1 MNVPVSVS
9 HTLKPQVR
17 IYFKHNQ
24 SLNGKLGIDEIA
36 LQLSAGAAK
45 ESVSI
50 YRMSSIRI
58 LSDRVANQI
67 AAGEVI
73 ERPVAVVKELVENSI
88 DAGATRIEVEF
99 RNGGKSYIRIEDNG
113 KGMSP
118 DEALLSL
125 ERHATSK
132 IREASDLNLVSSFG
146 FRGEALPSIA
156 SVSRF
161 TLRTR
166 AEGWEH
172 GTEIKINGGKLLE
185 KKACGMPV
193 GTVIEVAQLFNS
205 VPARRKFLKTDP
217 TETAHITYNTRLF
230 AVAHPQVAF
239 RVLEGGRTV
248 FQSPACENLRDRIGE
263 IWGRSLADDLIPV
276 DVTDAKTGYRLTG
289 LTAKPGVGRSTRR
302 ELVTLVNRRPVDS
315 RTLGFAVLDAYHG
328 RIQKGRYPPAFLFLQ
343 IEPQEVDVNVHPAK
357 REVRFRNDGA
367 IRRFVL
373 GAITETLAAASSQQS
388 QQNATA
394 APIDE
399 PSAEAVQTPP
409 PEPSTPPTPQPT
421 SKPTPQSTPT
431 PQPTPIKS
439 TAPATSPSTTH
450 TAQAPEQSS
459 QRPPRPQAARSAAS
473 PSTEVAPSEA
483 RSKLNWQFITILKKQ
498 YGLFNTPRGLV
509 MLHLR
514 HADQRVRFERILK
527 SYRESA
533 PPSQGLLIPHP
544 IELEPLASEALLSHL
559 DLINAQGFHIEEF
572 GRHFFRI
579 ESVPAWLEP
588 EQAESFVRDMVDL
601 LRQRGGS
608 RKQSELVWEA
618 VAKLAVEGSYRRSD
632 SMNERAV
639 QELAETLLAC
649 ETPHTSPFGKPT
661 LSEIS
666 WNEWERRF
674 GNT

>member
-1 MNVPVSVS
+1 
-9 HTLKPQVR
+9 
-17 IYFKHNQ
+17 
-24 SLNGKLGIDEIA
+24 
-36 LQLSAGAAK
+36 
-45 ESVSI
+45 
-50 YRMSSIRI
+50 MSSIRI

-132 IREASDLNLVSSFG
+132 IREAADLNEVSSFG

-172 GTEIKINGGKLLE
+172 GTEIKINGGKLLD
-185 KKACGMPV
+185 KKDCGMPV

-230 AVAHPQVAF
+230 AVAHPQIAF

-248 FQSPACENLRDRIGE
+248 FQSPACENLRDRIAE

-276 DVTDAKTGYRLTG
+276 DVSDPKTGYRLTG

-302 ELVTLVNRRPVDS
+302 ELVTLVNRRPIDS

-328 RIQKGRYPPAFLFLQ
+328 RIQKGRYPPAFLFLEIQ
-343 IEPQEVDVNVHPAK
+343 PQEVDVNVHPAK

-367 IRRFVL
+367 VRRFVL
-373 GAITETLAAASSQQS
+373 GAITDTLAAA
-388 QQNATA
+388 TA
-394 APIDE
+394 AERPQAE
-399 PSAEAVQTPP
+399 APKLETKTAARVVESARPAAPSPSPAVAVTPKSGPSATISIP
-409 PEPSTPPTPQPT
+409 
-421 SKPTPQSTPT
+421 TPT
-431 PQPTPIKS
+431 PVAT
-439 TAPATSPSTTH
+439 TTTATNTTLAPATKATPSW
-450 TAQAPEQSS
+450 
-459 QRPPRPQAARSAAS
+459 R
-473 PSTEVAPSEA
+473 
-483 RSKLNWQFITILKKQ
+483 LITLLKKQ
-498 YGLFNTPRGLV
+498 YGLFDTPRGLV
-509 MLHLR
+509 MLHIR

-527 SYRESA
+527 SYKDSA

-544 IELEPLASEALLSHL
+544 IQLEPLASEALLSHL
-559 DLINAQGFHIEEF
+559 DLINAQGFEIEEF
-572 GRHFFRI
+572 GRHFYRI
-579 ESVPAWLEP
+579 EAVPAWLAP
-588 EQAESFVRDMVDL
+588 EQAEGFVRDMVDL

-608 RKQSELVWEA
+608 RKQNELVWEA
-618 VAKLAVEGSYRRSD
+618 VAKLAVEGSYRRNDLMSAL
-632 SMNERAV
+632 AV
-639 QELAETLLAC
+639 QQLAEALLTC

-661 LSEIS
+661 FNEIS
-666 WNEWERRF
+666 WSEWERRF
-674 GNT
+674 GKE

>member
-1 MNVPVSVS
+1 M
-9 HTLKPQVR
+9 H
-17 IYFKHNQ
+17 
-24 SLNGKLGIDEIA
+24 
-36 LQLSAGAAK
+36 
-45 ESVSI
+45 
-50 YRMSSIRI
+50 MSTIRI

-88 DAGATRIEVEF
+88 DAGATRVEVEF

-132 IREASDLNLVSSFG
+132 IREASDLNEVSSFG

-161 TLRTR
+161 TMRTR
-166 AEGWEH
+166 AEGWAH
-172 GTEIKINGGKLLE
+172 GTEIKINGGKLIE
-185 KKACGMPV
+185 KRDCGMPV

-230 AVAHPQVAF
+230 AVAHPKVAF

-248 FQSPACENLRDRIGE
+248 FQSPACEDLRDRIAE

-276 DVTDAKTGYRLTG
+276 DASDPKTGYRLSG

-328 RIQKGRYPPAFLFLQ
+328 RIQKGRYPPAFLFLD

-373 GAITETLAAASSQQS
+373 GAVADTLSA
-388 QQNATA
+388 ATA
-394 APIDE
+394 AERPQPATRRTEPTEPVEAAKPIP
-399 PSAEAVQTPP
+399 PSRPNPAPAPQTAAPQNPSQAVATMPKP
-409 PEPSTPPTPQPT
+409 ATPQPRPSAT
-421 SKPTPQSTPT
+421 KTEAS
-431 PQPTPIKS
+431 
-439 TAPATSPSTTH
+439 PALP
-450 TAQAPEQSS
+450 AK
-459 QRPPRPQAARSAAS
+459 AAS
-473 PSTEVAPSEA
+473 AWRLIA
-483 RSKLNWQFITILKKQ
+483 LLKKQ
-498 YGLFNTPRGLV
+498 YGLFDTPRGLV

-527 SYRESA
+527 SYQSDA

-544 IELEPLASEALLSHL
+544 VELEPLASEALLRHL
-559 DLINAQGFHIEEF
+559 DLINDQGFRIEEF
-572 GRHFFRI
+572 GRHFYRI
-579 ESVPAWLEP
+579 EAVPAWLEP
-588 EQAESFVRDMVDL
+588 DQAEPFVRDMVDL

-608 RKQSELVWEA
+608 RAKGEVIWEA
-618 VAKLAVEGSYRRSD
+618 VAKLAAEGSYRRSD
-632 SMNERAV
+632 LMSEAAV
-639 QELAETLLAC
+639 QQLAEALLNC
-649 ETPHTSPFGKPT
+649 ESPHTSPAGKPT
-661 LSEIS
+661 YSEIS
-666 WNEWERRF
+666 WSEWERRF
-674 GNT
+674 GKE

>member
-1 MNVPVSVS
+1 
-9 HTLKPQVR
+9 
-17 IYFKHNQ
+17 
-24 SLNGKLGIDEIA
+24 
-36 LQLSAGAAK
+36 
-45 ESVSI
+45 
-50 YRMSSIRI
+50 MSSIRI

-132 IREASDLNLVSSFG
+132 IREAADLNEVSSFG

-185 KKACGMPV
+185 KKDCGMPV

-248 FQSPACENLRDRIGE
+248 FQSPACENLRDRIAE

-276 DVTDAKTGYRLTG
+276 DASDPKTGYRLTG

-343 IEPQEVDVNVHPAK
+343 IQPQEVDVNVHPAK

-373 GAITETLAAASSQQS
+373 GAITDTLAAATEAQRPQVETQVDTEPATPVQS
-388 QQNATA
+388 VA
-394 APIDE
+394 
-399 PSAEAVQTPP
+399 
-409 PEPSTPPTPQPT
+409 PTPRIAP
-421 SKPTPQSTPT
+421 SPAPTPAP
-431 PQPTPIKS
+431 
-439 TAPATSPSTTH
+439 APAT
-450 TAQAPEQSS
+450 
-459 QRPPRPQAARSAAS
+459 R
-473 PSTEVAPSEA
+473 VAPSPTTRVSSTPKPAPATAPVAAPVSTVPKPQLTPAPEPQPQPA
-483 RSKLNWQFITILKKQ
+483 TKATPIWRLITLLKKQ
-498 YGLFNTPRGLV
+498 YGLFDTPRGLV

-544 IELEPLASEALLSHL
+544 VELEPLASEALLKHL
-559 DLINAQGFHIEEF
+559 ELINGQGFHIEEF

-579 ESVPAWLEP
+579 EAVPAWLAP
-588 EQAESFVRDMVDL
+588 EQAEPFVRDMVDM

-632 SMNERAV
+632 MMSDAAV
-639 QELAETLLAC
+639 QQLAEALLAC

-661 LSEIS
+661 FSEIS
-666 WNEWERRF
+666 WSEWERRF
-674 GNT
+674 GKD

>member
-1 MNVPVSVS
+1 
-9 HTLKPQVR
+9 
-17 IYFKHNQ
+17 
-24 SLNGKLGIDEIA
+24 
-36 LQLSAGAAK
+36 
-45 ESVSI
+45 
-50 YRMSSIRI
+50 MSSIRI
-58 LSDRVANQI
+58 LPDRVANQI

-88 DAGATRIEVEF
+88 DAGASRIEIEF

-132 IREASDLNLVSSFG
+132 IREAADLNEVSSFG

-185 KKACGMPV
+185 KKECGMPV

-217 TETAHITYNTRLF
+217 TETAHITYNSRLF

-248 FQSPACENLRDRIGE
+248 FQSPACENLRDRIAE

-276 DVTDAKTGYRLTG
+276 DVSDPKTGFRLTG

-328 RIQKGRYPPAFLFLQ
+328 RIQKGRYPPAFLFLD

-357 REVRFRNDGA
+357 REVRFRNEGA

-373 GAITETLAAASSQQS
+373 GAISDTLTQASVQPIAAKEINDELLKKAPAPKPVARPDVFKQPKPSVAVASTPA
-388 QQNATA
+388 ATA
-394 APIDE
+394 TQQDAPIPEAE
-399 PSAEAVQTPP
+399 PDPVP
-409 PEPSTPPTPQPT
+409 
-421 SKPTPQSTPT
+421 
-431 PQPTPIKS
+431 KS
-439 TAPATSPSTTH
+439 TTTWRLL
-450 TAQAPEQSS
+450 S
-459 QRPPRPQAARSAAS
+459 
-473 PSTEVAPSEA
+473 
-483 RSKLNWQFITILKKQ
+483 LLKKQ
-498 YGLFNTPRGLV
+498 YALFDGPRGLI

-514 HADQRVRFERILK
+514 HADQRVRFERILQ
-527 SYRESA
+527 SYKDSD
-533 PPSQGLLIPHP
+533 PPSQGLLIPQP
-544 IELEPLASEALLSHL
+544 IELEPLAAESLQKHL
-559 DLINAQGFHIEEF
+559 DLINQQGFRIEEF
-572 GRHFFRI
+572 GRNFYRI
-579 ESVPAWLEP
+579 EALPAWLEP
-588 EQAESFVRDMVDL
+588 EQAETFVRDMIDL

-608 RKQSELVWEA
+608 RKQSELIWES
-618 VAKLAVEGSYRRSD
+618 VAKLAAEGSYRSSD
-632 SMNERAV
+632 SMSEAAV
-639 QELAETLLAC
+639 QQLAEALLQC
-649 ETPHTSPFGKPT
+649 ETPHTSPTGKPT
-661 LSEIS
+661 FSEIS
-666 WNEWERRF
+666 WSEWERRF

>member
-1 MNVPVSVS
+1 
-9 HTLKPQVR
+9 
-17 IYFKHNQ
+17 
-24 SLNGKLGIDEIA
+24 
-36 LQLSAGAAK
+36 
-45 ESVSI
+45 
-50 YRMSSIRI
+50 MSSIRI
-58 LSDRVANQI
+58 LPDRVANQI

-132 IREASDLNLVSSFG
+132 IREAADLNEVSSFG

-172 GTEIKINGGKLLE
+172 GTEIKINGGKLIE
-185 KKACGMPV
+185 KKDCGMPV

-217 TETAHITYNTRLF
+217 TESAHITYNTRLF
-230 AVAHPQVAF
+230 AVAHPRVAF
-239 RVLEGGRTV
+239 RVLDSGRTI
-248 FQSPACENLRDRIGE
+248 FQSPACEDLRDRIAE
-263 IWGRSLADDLIPV
+263 IWGRSLADDLISV
-276 DVTDAKTGYRLTG
+276 DVSDPKTGYRLAG

-315 RTLGFAVLDAYHG
+315 RTLGYAVLDAYHG
-328 RIQKGRYPPAFLFLQ
+328 RIQKGRYPPAFLFLE

-373 GAITETLAAASSQQS
+373 GAITDTLRVASEAERPRAELRAPASENEVDSLPTSIPTGHPVSIPMTPRTAKTPLTSTITGSQKL
-388 QQNATA
+388 A
-394 APIDE
+394 E
-399 PSAEAVQTPP
+399 SAKV
-409 PEPSTPPTPQPT
+409 STP
-421 SKPTPQSTPT
+421 SWRLIS
-431 PQPTPIKS
+431 
-439 TAPATSPSTTH
+439 
-450 TAQAPEQSS
+450 
-459 QRPPRPQAARSAAS
+459 
-473 PSTEVAPSEA
+473 
-483 RSKLNWQFITILKKQ
+483 ILKGQ
-498 YGLFNTPRGLV
+498 YGLFDTPRGLV

-514 HADQRVRFERILK
+514 YADQRVRFERILK
-527 SYRESA
+527 SYKEST
-533 PPSQGLLIPHP
+533 PPSQRLLIPHTV
-544 IELEPLASEALLSHL
+544 ELEPLASEALLTHL
-559 DLINAQGFHIEEF
+559 DLINKQGFQVEEF
-572 GRHFFRI
+572 GRHFYRI
-579 ESVPAWLEP
+579 EALPAWLEL
-588 EQAESFVRDMVDL
+588 EQAEGFVRDMVDL

-608 RKQSELVWEA
+608 RKQSELVWES
-618 VAKLAVEGSYRRSD
+618 VAKLAVEGSYRRKDNVS
-632 SMNERAV
+632 EAAV
-639 QELAETLLAC
+639 QQLAETLLAC

-661 LSEIS
+661 FSEIS
-666 WNEWERRF
+666 WSEWERRF
-674 GNT
+674 GKE

>member
-1 MNVPVSVS
+1 
-9 HTLKPQVR
+9 
-17 IYFKHNQ
+17 
-24 SLNGKLGIDEIA
+24 
-36 LQLSAGAAK
+36 
-45 ESVSI
+45 
-50 YRMSSIRI
+50 MSSIRI
-58 LSDRVANQI
+58 LPDRVANQI

-132 IREASDLNLVSSFG
+132 IREAADLNEVSSFG

-172 GTEIKINGGKLLE
+172 GTEIKINGGKLIE
-185 KKACGMPV
+185 KKDCGMPV

-217 TETAHITYNTRLF
+217 TESAHITYNTRLF
-230 AVAHPQVAF
+230 AVAHPRVAF
-239 RVLEGGRTV
+239 RVLDSGRTI
-248 FQSPACENLRDRIGE
+248 FQSPACEDLRDRIAE
-263 IWGRSLADDLIPV
+263 IWGRSLADDLISV
-276 DVTDAKTGYRLTG
+276 DVSDPKTGYRLTG

-315 RTLGFAVLDAYHG
+315 RTLGYAVLDAYHG
-328 RIQKGRYPPAFLFLQ
+328 RIQKGRYPPAFLFLE

-373 GAITETLAAASSQQS
+373 GAITDTLRVA
-388 QQNATA
+388 
-394 APIDE
+394 
-399 PSAEAVQTPP
+399 AEAERPKAELRAP
-409 PEPSTPPTPQPT
+409 A
-421 SKPTPQSTPT
+421 SKNEVDPITASTPT
-431 PQPTPIKS
+431 GQPLPIPMTPRAAKTTLTS
-439 TAPATSPSTTH
+439 TITGSQKLAESAKVNTPSWRLI
-450 TAQAPEQSS
+450 S
-459 QRPPRPQAARSAAS
+459 
-473 PSTEVAPSEA
+473 
-483 RSKLNWQFITILKKQ
+483 ILKGQ
-498 YGLFNTPRGLV
+498 YGLFDTPRGLV

-514 HADQRVRFERILK
+514 YADQRVRFERILK
-527 SYRESA
+527 SYKEST
-533 PPSQGLLIPHP
+533 PPSQRLLIPHTV
-544 IELEPLASEALLSHL
+544 ELEPLASEALLTHL
-559 DLINAQGFHIEEF
+559 DLINNQGFQVEEF
-572 GRHFFRI
+572 GRHFYRI
-579 ESVPAWLEP
+579 EALPAWLEL
-588 EQAESFVRDMVDL
+588 EQAEGFVRDMVDL

-608 RKQSELVWEA
+608 RKQSELVWES
-618 VAKLAVEGSYRRSD
+618 VAKLAVEGSYRRKDNVS
-632 SMNERAV
+632 EAAV
-639 QELAETLLAC
+639 QQLAEALLAC

-661 LSEIS
+661 FSEIS
-666 WNEWERRF
+666 WSEWERRF
-674 GNT
+674 GKD

>member
-1 MNVPVSVS
+1 
-9 HTLKPQVR
+9 
-17 IYFKHNQ
+17 
-24 SLNGKLGIDEIA
+24 
-36 LQLSAGAAK
+36 
-45 ESVSI
+45 
-50 YRMSSIRI
+50 MSSIRI
-58 LSDRVANQI
+58 LPDRVANQI

-132 IREASDLNLVSSFG
+132 IREAADLNEVSSFG

-172 GTEIKINGGKLLE
+172 GTEIKINGGKLIE
-185 KKACGMPV
+185 KKDCGMPV

-217 TETAHITYNTRLF
+217 TESAHITYNTRLF
-230 AVAHPQVAF
+230 AVAHPRVAF
-239 RVLEGGRTV
+239 RVLDSGRTI
-248 FQSPACENLRDRIGE
+248 FQSPACEDLRDRIAE
-263 IWGRSLADDLIPV
+263 IWGRSLADDLISV
-276 DVTDAKTGYRLTG
+276 DVSDPKTGYRLTG

-315 RTLGFAVLDAYHG
+315 RTLGYAVLDAYHG
-328 RIQKGRYPPAFLFLQ
+328 RIQKGRYPPAFLFLE

-373 GAITETLAAASSQQS
+373 GAITDTLRVA
-388 QQNATA
+388 
-394 APIDE
+394 
-399 PSAEAVQTPP
+399 AEAERPKAELRAPV
-409 PEPSTPPTPQPT
+409 
-421 SKPTPQSTPT
+421 SKNEVDPITASTPT
-431 PQPTPIKS
+431 GQPLPIPMTPRAAKTTLTS
-439 TAPATSPSTTH
+439 TITGSQKLAESAKVNTPSWRLI
-450 TAQAPEQSS
+450 S
-459 QRPPRPQAARSAAS
+459 
-473 PSTEVAPSEA
+473 
-483 RSKLNWQFITILKKQ
+483 ILKGQ
-498 YGLFNTPRGLV
+498 YGLFDTPRGLV

-514 HADQRVRFERILK
+514 YADQRVRFERILK
-527 SYRESA
+527 SYKEST
-533 PPSQGLLIPHP
+533 PPSQRLLIPHTV
-544 IELEPLASEALLSHL
+544 ELEPLASEALLTHL
-559 DLINAQGFHIEEF
+559 DLINKQGFQVEEF
-572 GRHFFRI
+572 GRHFYRI
-579 ESVPAWLEP
+579 EALPAWLEL
-588 EQAESFVRDMVDL
+588 EQAEGFVRDMVDL

-608 RKQSELVWEA
+608 RKQSELVWES
-618 VAKLAVEGSYRRSD
+618 VAKLAVKGSYRRKDNVS
-632 SMNERAV
+632 EAAV
-639 QELAETLLAC
+639 QQLAEALLAC

-661 LSEIS
+661 FSEIS
-666 WNEWERRF
+666 WSEWERRF
-674 GNT
+674 GKD